1 LKRSLMSVMPAM
13 TKKAMGPQLLSA
25 VIGSESHATSAALSS
40 ALVTKMFVARR
51 RPLVVGTGMLAAR
64 SDERGKCA
72 VSSDG
77 NPEPL
82 TLESIIARWMS
93 IAYRGPCIDLGS

>member
-1 LKRSLMSVMPAM
+1 M
-13 TKKAMGPQLLSA
+13 
-25 VIGSESHATSAALSS
+25 AAFVS
-40 ALVTKMFVARR
+40 ALYSPTAFFSLAFFVKTFDANR
-51 RPLVVGTGMLAAR
+51 RPLIVGTGMLAAR

-93 IAYRGPCIDLGS
+93 IAYRGPCIDLLNAL

>member
-1 LKRSLMSVMPAM
+1 MSVMPAM
-13 TKKAMGPQLLSA
+13 VKKAMGPQLLSA

-64 SDERGKCA
+64 SDERGKSCA

-93 IAYRGPCIDLGS
+93 IAYRGPCIDLLDAL